1 MARKK
6 FLLGLNILVLVL
18 VLFFLVSVKSSTSG
32 LLNQIAQAVR
42 ANSKYSAN
50 VRAVQAI
57 ALHESDK
64 FKSKVFEKCGN
75 PYGLKTYS
83 VTKCKAPVSEDP
95 PGARL
100 YYAHFATI
108 QQATNALLSWAERR
122 NVPAGLSDED
132 FIRALLERGY
142 ATDKN
147 YLKKVKRY
155 L

>member
-1 MARKK
+1 MERKK
-6 FLLGLNILVLVL
+6 YWFGLSILTIVLVL
-18 VLFFLVSVKSSTSG
+18 LLLVSVQLSNAGRLS
-32 LLNQIAQAVR
+32 LIAQAVK
-42 ANSKYSAN
+42 AHPKYSAN

-64 FKSKVFEKCGN
+64 FTSNVFRKCKN
-75 PYGLKTYS
+75 PFGLKTFS
-83 VTKCKAPVSEDP
+83 VTSCKAPVSEDP
-95 PGARL
+95 PGKPL
-100 YYAHFATI
+100 YYAQFATI

-147 YLKKVKRY
+147 YLQKVKRY

>member
-1 MARKK
+1 MERRK
-6 FLLGLNILVLVL
+6 FLYGLSILTVVLVL
-18 VLFFLVSVKSSTSG
+18 LLLVSVQLSNAG
-32 LLNQIAQAVR
+32 RLAQIAQAVK
-42 ANSKYSAN
+42 AHPKYHAN
-50 VRAVQAI
+50 VKAVQAI

-64 FKSKVFEKCGN
+64 FTSNVFRRCKN
-75 PYGLKTYS
+75 PFGLKTFA
-83 VTKCKAPVSEDP
+83 VTNCKAPVSEDP
-95 PGARL
+95 PNRPL
-100 YYAHFATI
+100 YYAKFATI

-122 NVPAGLSDED
+122 GVPAGLSDED